1 MATTATAP
9 ERKVSAAEA
18 REVAE
23 AAREQEWVAPS
34 FVRDLFLGK
43 FRLDLIHP
51 YPEQDPEEVRRAQP
65 FLDKLERLL
74 REQVDSDRI
83 DREGEIPE
91 AVIQSLRDLG
101 AFGIK
106 IPREYGGLGL
116 SQLSYMKAIEL
127 VSSIDGSVTAL
138 LSAHQSIGVPQPL
151 KLFGSDAQKKKYLP
165 RLAKGA
171 ISAFALTEPGVG
183 SDPAAMETTA
193 VPTADGQAWVLNGE
207 KLWCTNGTKA
217 ELLVVIARTPSK
229 VVNGKEKRQITAFIV
244 ETAWPGVKVEH
255 RCHFMGLKAIYNGV
269 IRFSDVRVP
278 NENVL
283 WEVGKGLKLGLIT
296 LNTGRLTL
304 PISSVAAGKRCLE
317 ISRQWASERVQWG
330 RAIGKHDAIA
340 QKIGAMAANTFAMEA
355 VAELCGAMAD
365 RGGYDIRLEAAIAKL
380 YNSEGGWRIIDDT
393 VQIRGGR
400 GYETADSL
408 RARGEKPVPVERIMR
423 DFRINL
429 IFEGSSEIMHL
440 FIAREAVDKH
450 LQVAGDVVMPGKS
463 VGERVRGLVRAALFY
478 GWWYPSRWLGW
489 GFWPKYAGFGPLARH
504 LRYVERAARRLA
516 RGVFHA
522 MMRFGPKLEYRQ
534 AVLFRLVDV
543 GAELFAMAATCARAE
558 WLRKSDPAAGRR
570 AVDVADLFCRQARGR
585 VEAKFHELSHNADT
599 RTYRLAQEVL
609 QSEHRWLERGMVEL
623 QDTHT

>member
-9 ERKVSAAEA
+9 ERRVSADEA

-23 AAREQEWVAPS
+23 AARETEWAAPS
-34 FVRDLFLGK
+34 FVRDLFLGRL
-43 FRLDLIHP
+43 RLDLIHP
-51 YPEQDPEEVRRAQP
+51 YPEQDPDETRRAQP
-65 FLDKLERLL
+65 FLDQLERFL
-74 REQVDSDRI
+74 RTSVDSDKI

-91 AVIQSLRDLG
+91 TVIQGLRQLG

-116 SQLSYMKAIEL
+116 SQLSYMRAIEL

-138 LSAHQSIGVPQPL
+138 LSAHQSIGVPTPL
-151 KLFGSDAQKKKYLP
+151 KMFGSDAQKQRYLP

-193 VPTADGQAWVLNGE
+193 VPSADGEAWILNGD

-217 ELLVVIARTPSK
+217 ELMVVMARTPST

-244 ETAWPGVKVEH
+244 ETGWPGVAVTH
-255 RCHFMGLKAIYNGV
+255 RCHFMGLKALYNGV
-269 IRFSDVRVP
+269 ISFTNVRVP
-278 NENVL
+278 KENVL
-283 WEVGKGLKLGLIT
+283 WKVGKGLKLALIT

-317 ISRQWASERVQWG
+317 ISRRWASERVQWG
-330 RAIGKHDAIA
+330 HAIGKHDAIA

-355 VAELCGAMAD
+355 LAELCGAMAD

-380 YNSEGGWRIIDDT
+380 YNSEAGWRIIDDT

-408 RARGEKPVPVERIMR
+408 RARGEKPIAVERIMR

-450 LQVAGDVVMPGKS
+450 LQVAGDVVLPGKS
-463 VGERVRGLVRAALFY
+463 LGVRAKGLVRAALFY
-478 GWWYPSRWLGW
+478 AWWYPSRWLGW
-489 GFWPKYAGFGPLARH
+489 GFWPKYATFGRLSRQ
-504 LRYVERAARRLA
+504 LRYVERGARRLA

-522 MMRFGPKLEYRQ
+522 MVRFGPKLEYRQ

-543 GAELFAMAATCARAE
+543 GAELFAMAAVCARAQ
-558 WLRKSDPAAGRR
+558 WLSRHDPAAGRR
-570 AVDVADLFCRQARGR
+570 AVELADLFCHQARGR
-585 VEAKFHELSHNADT
+585 VEAKYRELRRNADT
-599 RTYRLAQEVL
+599 RAYRVAQEAL
-609 QSEHRWLERGMVEL
+609 AGEHRWLERGMVEL
-623 QDTHT
+623 E

>member
-1 MATTATAP
+1 MASTAPPTAP

-23 AAREQEWVAPS
+23 AAREQQWAAPS
-34 FVRDLFLGK
+34 FVRDLFLG
-43 FRLDLIHP
+43 RLRMALIDP
-51 YPEQDPEEVRRAQP
+51 YPERDQEEVTRAQP
-65 FLDKLERLL
+65 FLDKLERFL
-74 REQVDSDRI
+74 RDNVDSDRI
-83 DREGEIPE
+83 DREGEIPD
-91 AVIQSLRDLG
+91 AVIEGLRELG

-127 VSSIDGSVTAL
+127 VSSVDGSLTAL

-151 KLFGSDAQKKKYLP
+151 KMFGSDAQKQKYFP
-165 RLAKGA
+165 RLARGA

-183 SDPAAMETTA
+183 SDPAAMETLA
-193 VPTADGQAWVLNGE
+193 VPTQDGQAWLLNGE

-217 ELLVVIARTPSK
+217 ELMVVMARTPSK

-244 ETAWPGVKVEH
+244 ETAWPGVAVAH

-269 IRFSDVRVP
+269 IRFTNVRVP
-278 NENVL
+278 KENVL
-283 WEVGKGLKLGLIT
+283 WGEGKGLKLALTT

-304 PISSVAAGKRCLE
+304 PISSVAAGKRCLQ
-317 ISRQWASERVQWG
+317 ISRQWANERVQWG

-365 RGGYDIRLEAAIAKL
+365 RGSYDIRLEAAIAKL
-380 YNSEGGWRIIDDT
+380 YNSEAGWRIIDET

-450 LQVAGDVVMPGKS
+450 LQVAGDVVMPGKG
-463 VGERVRGLVRAALFY
+463 VAQRLRGLARAALFY

-489 GFWPKYAGFGPLARH
+489 GFWPKYAAFGPLAKH
-504 LRYVERAARRLA
+504 VRYVDRNARRLA

-522 MMRFGPKLEYRQ
+522 MVRFGPKLEYRQ

-543 GAELFAMAATCARAE
+543 GAELFAMAATCARAR
-558 WLRKSDPAAGRR
+558 WLLRRDAATGKR
-570 AVDVADLFCRQARGR
+570 AVALADLFCREARGR
-585 VEAKFHELSHNADT
+585 IQGKFKQLWRNADVAG
-599 RTYRLAQEVL
+599 YRVAQDVL
-609 QSEHRWLERGMVEL
+609 RGEHRWLEKGMVEIE
-623 QDTHT
+623 

>member
-1 MATTATAP
+1 MATLAEP
-9 ERKVSAAEA
+9 KQRKVSADEA

-23 AAREQEWVAPS
+23 AAREQEWAAPS

-43 FRLDLIHP
+43 LRMDLIHP
-51 YPEQDPEEVRRAQP
+51 YPEQHPDEVARAKP
-65 FLDKLERLL
+65 FLDKLERFL
-74 REQVDSDRI
+74 REAVDSDRI

-91 AVIQSLRDLG
+91 NVVDGLRKLG

-127 VSSIDGSVTAL
+127 VSSVDGSLTAL
-138 LSAHQSIGVPQPL
+138 LSAHQSIGLPQPL
-151 KLFGSDAQKKKYLP
+151 KLFGTEAQKKKYFP
-165 RLAKGA
+165 RLANGA
-171 ISAFALTEPGVG
+171 ISAFALTEASVG

-193 VPTADGQAWVLNGE
+193 ILDDDDWVLNGE

-229 VVNGKEKRQITAFIV
+229 MVRGKEKKQITAFIV
-244 ETAWPGVKVEH
+244 ETDWPGVEVVH
-255 RCHFMGLKAIYNGV
+255 RCHFMGLKALYNGV
-269 IRFSDVRVP
+269 IRFTNVRVP
-278 NENVL
+278 KENVL
-283 WEVGKGLKLGLIT
+283 WEEGKGLKLGLVT

-317 ISRQWASERVQWG
+317 ISRRWAAERVQWG
-330 RAIGKHDAIA
+330 RPIGQHDAIA
-340 QKIGAMAANTFAMEA
+340 QKIGSMAANTLAMEA
-355 VAELCGAMAD
+355 VAELCGAMAE

-380 YNSEGGWRIIDDT
+380 YNSEVGWRIIDDT

-429 IFEGSSEIMHL
+429 IFEGSSEITHL

-450 LQVAGDVVMPGKS
+450 LQVAGDVVLPGKTW
-463 VGERVRGLVRAALFY
+463 GERFRGAARALLFY
-478 GWWYPSRWLGW
+478 ARWLPGRWLGW
-489 GFWPKYAGFGPLARH
+489 GRWPRYAAFGPLARH
-504 LRYVERAARRLA
+504 VRFVERSSRRLA
-516 RGVFHA
+516 LRIFYS
-522 MMRFGPKLEYRQ
+522 MLRFGPKLELRQ

-543 GAELFAMAATCARAE
+543 GAELFAMAATCARAQ
-558 WLRKSDPAAGRR
+558 WLLQHERASGER
-570 AVDVADLFCRQARGR
+570 AVRLADVFCRQARGR
-585 VEAKFHELSHNADT
+585 VRSKFRGLWRNEDVP
-599 RTYRLAQEVL
+599 TYRLAQEVL
-609 QSEHRWLERGMVEL
+609 EGEHRWLERGMVEL
-623 QDTHT
+623 SD

>member
-91 AVIQSLRDLG
+91 AVIQGLRDLG

-269 IRFSDVRVP
+269 IRFRDVRVP

-450 LQVAGDVVMPGKS
+450 LQVAGDVVMPGKTL
-463 VGERVRGLVRAALFY
+463 GERLRGLVRAALFY

-570 AVDVADLFCRQARGR
+570 AVDLADLFCRQARGR

-623 QDTHT
+623 QDPQT

>member
-1 MATTATAP
+1 MTTTAAEPKRT
-9 ERKVSAAEA
+9 VSADEA

-23 AAREQEWVAPS
+23 AAREQEWAAPS

-43 FRLDLIHP
+43 LRMDLIHP
-51 YPEQDPEEVRRAQP
+51 YPEQDPEEIRRAQP
-65 FLDKLERLL
+65 FLEQLQRFL
-74 REQVDSDRI
+74 REKVDSDRI

-91 AVIQSLRDLG
+91 EVIDELRQLG

-127 VSSIDGSVTAL
+127 VSSVDGSLTAL

-151 KLFGSDAQKKKYLP
+151 KMFGTEAQKQRYLP

-193 VPTADGQAWVLNGE
+193 VPSEDGKSWILNGE

-217 ELLVVIARTPSK
+217 ELMVVMARTPSK
-229 VVNGKEKRQITAFIV
+229 FAGGKERRQITAFVV
-244 ETAWPGVKVEH
+244 ETAWPGVEVAH

-269 IRFSDVRVP
+269 IRFSNVRVP
-278 NENVL
+278 KDNVL
-283 WEVGKGLKLGLIT
+283 WEPGKGLKLALIT

-304 PISSVAAGKRCLE
+304 PITSVAAGKRCLE
-317 ISRQWASERVQWG
+317 IARHWASERIQWG
-330 RAIGKHDAIA
+330 RPIGRHDAIA
-340 QKIGAMAANTFAMEA
+340 QKIGTMAAQTFAMEA

-429 IFEGSSEIMHL
+429 IFEVSSEIMHL

-463 VGERVRGLVRAALFY
+463 LGQRLAGLVRAGLFY
-478 GWWYPSRWLGW
+478 AWWYPSRWIGW
-489 GFWPKYAGFGPLARH
+489 SFWPKRSEERRVAKHVRF
-504 LRYVERAARRLA
+504 VERSCRRLA
-516 RGVFHA
+516 RSVFHS
-522 MMRFGPKLEYRQ
+522 MIRFGPKLELRQ
-534 AVLFRLVDV
+534 SVLFRLVDV
-543 GAELFAMAATCARAE
+543 AGELFAMAATCSRAQAMYKRDRATGARAVK
-558 WLRKSDPAAGRR
+558 L
-570 AVDVADLFCRQARGR
+570 ADLFCRQARRR
-585 VEAKFHELSHNADT
+585 VRSKFNGLRRNEDVPT
-599 RTYRLAQEVL
+599 FKFAQEIL
-609 QSEHRWLERGMVEL
+609 AGEHRWLERDIVEL
-623 QDTHT
+623 SE

>member
-9 ERKVSAAEA
+9 DRKVSAEEA

-23 AAREQEWVAPS
+23 AAREQEWAAPS
-34 FVRDLFLGK
+34 FVRELFLG
-43 FRLDLIHP
+43 RLRMDLVHP
-51 YPEQDPEEVRRAQP
+51 YPEQDPDEERRAQP
-65 FLDKLERLL
+65 FLTGLAKLL
-74 REQVDSDRI
+74 REQVDPDRI

-91 AVIQSLRDLG
+91 SVIQGLRELG

-116 SQLSYMKAIEL
+116 SQLSYMRAIEL
-127 VSSIDGSVTAL
+127 VSSVDGSVTAL

-151 KLFGSDAQKKKYLP
+151 KMFGSAEQKQRYLP

-193 VPTADGQAWVLNGE
+193 VPSEDGKSWILNGE

-217 ELLVVIARTPSK
+217 ELMVVMARTPSK
-229 VVNGKEKRQITAFIV
+229 FAGGKERRQITAFIV
-244 ETAWPGVKVEH
+244 ETGWPGVEVAH

-269 IRFSDVRVP
+269 IRFSNVRVP
-278 NENVL
+278 KDNVL
-283 WEVGKGLKLGLIT
+283 WEPGKGLKLALIT

-304 PISSVAAGKRCLE
+304 PITSVAAGKRCLE
-317 ISRQWASERVQWG
+317 IAREWAGERVQWG
-330 RAIGKHDAIA
+330 RPIGKHDAIA
-340 QKIGAMAANTFAMEA
+340 QKIGTMAANTFAMEA

-380 YNSEGGWRIIDDT
+380 YNSEVGWRIIDDT

-408 RARGEKPVPVERIMR
+408 RARGEKPIPIERMLR

-450 LQVAGDVVMPGKS
+450 LQTAGDVVLPGKTA
-463 VGERVRGLVRAALFY
+463 GQRLAGLARAARFY
-478 GWWYPSRWLGW
+478 AWWYPSRWIGW
-489 GFWPKYAGFGPLARH
+489 SFWPKHAEFGPLAPH
-504 LRYVERAARRLA
+504 MRYVERGSRRLA
-516 RGVFHA
+516 RSVFHT
-522 MMRFGPKLEYRQ
+522 MMRFGPKLEQRQ
-534 AVLFRLVDV
+534 AVLFRLVDA
-543 GAELFAMAATCARAE
+543 GAELFAMAATCARAQR
-558 WLRKSDPAAGRR
+558 LAQKDPAAARSAR
-570 AVDVADLFCRQARGR
+570 SLADLFCRQARAR
-585 VEAKFHELSHNADT
+585 IATKFEGLWSNTDVP
-599 RTYRLAQEVL
+599 TYRVAQEVL
-609 QSEHRWLERGMVEL
+609 AGEHRWLERGMVGLE
-623 QDTHT
+623 T

>member
-9 ERKVSAAEA
+9 EPKVSAAEA
-18 REVAE
+18 RDVAE
-23 AAREQEWVAPS
+23 AAREQEWAAPS
-34 FVRDLFLGK
+34 FVRELFLG
-43 FRLDLIHP
+43 RLRMDLIHP
-51 YPEQDPEEVRRAQP
+51 YPEQDPAEEERARP
-65 FLDKLERLL
+65 FLQGLEQFL
-74 REQVDSDRI
+74 RDTVDSDRI
-83 DREGEIPE
+83 DREGEIPDE
-91 AVIQSLRDLG
+91 VIDGLRKLG

-116 SQLSYMKAIEL
+116 SQLSYMRAIEL
-127 VSSIDGSVTAL
+127 VSSIDGSLTAL

-151 KLFGSDAQKKKYLP
+151 KMFGTEQQKQKYFP

-171 ISAFALTEPGVG
+171 ISAFALTEPQVG
-183 SDPAAMETTA
+183 SDPAALETTA
-193 VPTADGQAWVLNGE
+193 VLSDDGAAWILNGE

-217 ELLVVIARTPSK
+217 ELMVVMARTPSK
-229 VVNGKEKRQITAFIV
+229 IVNGKERRQITAFIV
-244 ETAWPGVKVEH
+244 EADWPGVEVLH
-255 RCHFMGLKAIYNGV
+255 RCHFMGLKALYNGV
-269 IRFSDVRVP
+269 IRFTNVRVP
-278 NENVL
+278 KENVL
-283 WEVGKGLKLGLIT
+283 WDVGKGLKLALIT

-304 PISSVAAGKRCLE
+304 PISSVAASKRCLE
-317 ISRQWASERVQWG
+317 ISRTWSNERVQWG

-355 VAELCGAMAD
+355 VAELSGAMAD

-380 YNSEGGWRIIDDT
+380 YNSETARRIIDDT

-408 RARGEKPVPVERIMR
+408 KARGEKPVPIERIMR

-450 LQVAGDVVMPGKS
+450 LQTAGDVVMPGKS
-463 VGERVRGLVRAALFY
+463 AAERLKGLGRATAFY

-489 GFWPKYAGFGPLARH
+489 SAPPKYGEFGKLAPQV
-504 LRYVERAARRLA
+504 RYVDRTARRLA

-534 AVLFRLVDV
+534 SVLFRLVDV
-543 GAELFAMAATCARAE
+543 GGELFAMAATCSRARA
-558 WLRKSDPAAGRR
+558 LARTDPKAGPK
-570 AVDVADLFCRQARGR
+570 AIELADLFCRQARSR
-585 VEAKFHELSHNADT
+585 IAEKFAHLWKNEDT
-599 RTYRLAQEVL
+599 RAYRVAQDVL
-609 QSEHRWLERGMVEL
+609 KGEHRWLERGMVEL
-623 QDTHT
+623 D

>member
-9 ERKVSAAEA
+9 ERQVSAEEA

-23 AAREQEWVAPS
+23 AAREQEWAAPS
-34 FVRDLFLGK
+34 FVRELFLG
-43 FRLDLIHP
+43 RLRMDLVHP
-51 YPEQDPEEVRRAQP
+51 YPEQDPDEERRAQP
-65 FLDKLERLL
+65 FLTGLAKLL
-74 REQVDSDRI
+74 REQVDPDRI

-91 AVIQSLRDLG
+91 SVIQGLRELG

-116 SQLSYMKAIEL
+116 SQLSYMRAIEL
-127 VSSIDGSVTAL
+127 VSSVDGSVTAL

-151 KLFGSDAQKKKYLP
+151 KMFGTEAQKKKYFP

-171 ISAFALTEPGVG
+171 ISAFALTETGVG
-183 SDPAAMETTA
+183 SDPAALETTA
-193 VPTADGQAWVLNGE
+193 VPSEDGAAWILNGE

-217 ELLVVIARTPSK
+217 ELMVVMARTPSK
-229 VVNGKEKRQITAFIV
+229 MVNGKEKRQITAFIV
-244 ETAWPGVKVEH
+244 ETSWPGVAVTH

-269 IRFSDVRVP
+269 IRFTNVRVP
-278 NENVL
+278 KENML
-283 WEVGKGLKLGLIT
+283 WEVGRGLKLALVT

-304 PISSVAAGKRCLE
+304 PISAVGAGKRCLE
-317 ISRQWASERVQWG
+317 ISRTWSNERVQWG
-330 RAIGKHDAIA
+330 RPIGKHDAIA

-380 YNSEGGWRIIDDT
+380 YNSEVGWRIIDDT

-408 RARGEKPVPVERIMR
+408 RARGEKPIPVERIMR

-450 LQVAGDVVMPGKS
+450 LQVAGDVVLPGKS
-463 VGERVRGLVRAALFY
+463 LGERLRGVVRSALFY
-478 GWWYPSRWLGW
+478 GWWYPGRWLGW
-489 GFWPKYAGFGPLARH
+489 SAWPRYAEFGALARH
-504 LRYVERAARRLA
+504 VRFVERNARRLA
-516 RGVFHA
+516 RGVFHS
-522 MMRFGPKLEYRQ
+522 MLRFGPKLEFRQ

-543 GAELFAMAATCARAE
+543 AGELFAMAATCARAR
-558 WLRKSDPAAGRR
+558 LLVARDPITGGH
-570 AVDVADLFCRQARGR
+570 AVRMADLFCRQARGR
-585 VEAKFHELSHNADT
+585 VRAKFKGLWRNEDVP
-599 RTYRLAQEVL
+599 TYRVAQEVL
-609 QSEHRWLERGMVEL
+609 DGKHLWLEQGMVRL
-623 QDTHT
+623 DS